1 MAMSSRQIPGSR
13 DGLVY
18 RPSAEINVTPL
29 VDVTLVLLIIFMVAA
44 PLMMTGVRVDLPR
57 TSANK
62 IGQVKRPVIV
72 TVAPEGSVYIRNEK
86 VPLADLAARL
96 DALRAAEGD
105 AIVYIRADKGTDY
118 GEVMD
123 MLGRVNA
130 AGYKRFSLLAQ
141 APAKDTAS
149 P

>member
-1 MAMSSRQIPGSR
+1 MAMSPRQTLGGR
-13 DGLVY
+13 DDLVY

-57 TSANK
+57 TSAGK
-62 IGQVKRPVIV
+62 IGQVKKPVIV
-72 TVAPEGSVYIRNEK
+72 TVAPDGSVYIRNEN
-86 VPLADLAARL
+86 VAPDDLAARL

-123 MLGRVNA
+123 MLGRVNS
-130 AGYKRFSLLAQ
+130 AGYNRISLLAQ
-141 APAKDTAS
+141 APAKEAAS

>member
-1 MAMSSRQIPGSR
+1 MATSPRQTFGGR

-57 TSANK
+57 TSAEK
-62 IGQVKRPVIV
+62 IGQVKKPVIV
-72 TVAPEGSVYIRNEK
+72 TVAPDGSVYLRNERI
-86 VPLADLAARL
+86 PPGDLAARL

-105 AIVYIRADKGTDY
+105 AVVYIRADKGTDY
-118 GEVMD
+118 GTVME

-130 AGYKRFSLLAQ
+130 AGYRRFSLLAQ
-141 APAKDTAS
+141 APAKAAAS

>member
-1 MAMSSRQIPGSR
+1 MAMSPRQTLGNR

-44 PLMMTGVRVDLPR
+44 PLMMTGVRVDLPH
-57 TSANK
+57 TSAQK
-62 IGQVKRPVIV
+62 IGQIKKPVIV
-72 TVAPEGSVYIRNEK
+72 TVAPDGSVYLRNEK
-86 VPLADLAARL
+86 VALTDLGARL

-105 AIVYIRADKGTDY
+105 AVVYIRADKGTDY
-118 GEVMD
+118 GTVMD
-123 MLGRVNA
+123 MLGRVNE
-130 AGYKRFSLLAQ
+130 AGYRRFSLLAQ

>member
-1 MAMSSRQIPGSR
+1 MAMFPRQVLGSR
-13 DGLVY
+13 DDLVY

-57 TSANK
+57 TSASK
-62 IGQVKRPVIV
+62 IGQVKKPVIV
-72 TVAPEGSVYIRNEK
+72 TVAPDGSVYIRNEQ
-86 VPLADLAARL
+86 VALNDLAARL

-130 AGYKRFSLLAQ
+130 AGYKRISLLAQ
-141 APAKDTAS
+141 APAKEAAS

>member
-1 MAMSSRQIPGSR
+1 MAMSPRQILGGR

-18 RPSAEINVTPL
+18 HPTAEINVTPL

-57 TSANK
+57 TSAEK
-62 IGQVKRPVIV
+62 IGQIKKPVIL
-72 TVAPEGSVYIRNEK
+72 TVAPDGSVYLRNERIALAA
-86 VPLADLAARL
+86 LADRL
-96 DALRAAEGD
+96 DALRTAEGD

-118 GEVMD
+118 GTVMD

-141 APAKDTAS
+141 APAKEAAS